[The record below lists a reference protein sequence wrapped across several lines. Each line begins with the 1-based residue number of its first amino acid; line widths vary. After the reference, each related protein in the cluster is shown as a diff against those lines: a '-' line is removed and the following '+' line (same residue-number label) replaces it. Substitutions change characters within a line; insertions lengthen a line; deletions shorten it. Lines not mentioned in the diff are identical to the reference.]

1 MVFKR
6 FESSDINIY
15 PYVVNKSW
23 SFSISNINP
32 DTITMYEGLSA
43 SFDIEGII
51 EGYSGTDRY
60 ESLVYHSIKHLYY
73 SNFLS
78 SSIEESGSYYN
89 YNQSSFK
96 NIKPFPTASDSQI
109 RLISISRKIVGD
121 RIKPGS
127 VILTGDTKSFYD
139 DKEGN
144 LYFTSGSQNYYIG
157 NVIYSHGIIT
167 TLNPNYYD
175 MYTEFSTWSFQNEH
189 TIYEHQYRCVVTED
203 DFIFS
208 QNPTIMSDSSGSIR
222 GFATASYFSPYVTTI
237 GLYNDSNEL
246 IAVGKLS
253 KPVPLSQTSDTN
265 FVVKFDI

>member
-6 FESSDINIY
+6 FESNDINIY

-23 SFSISNINP
+23 SFNYNNLNPEVISIYEGTSSSFSLNGLTESIS
-32 DTITMYEGLSA
+32 TTG
-43 SFDIEGII
+43 
-51 EGYSGTDRY
+51 RY
-60 ESLVYHSIKHLYY
+60 ESLIYHSIKHLYY

-78 SSIEESGSYYN
+78 GSFEESGSFYN
-89 YNQSSFK
+89 YNQSNYK
-96 NIKPFPTASDSQI
+96 NIKSFPTSSNSMI
-109 RLISISRKIVGD
+109 RLFSVSRKIFGD

-127 VILTGDTKSFYD
+127 LTLKGPNKTFYD

-144 LYFTSGSQNYYIG
+144 IYFTSGSQDYYIG
-157 NVIYSHGIIT
+157 NIFYSHGIIT
-167 TLNPNYYD
+167 TLDQNEWDVY
-175 MYTEFSTWSFQNEH
+175 SGSATWSFQNEH

-222 GFATASYFSPYVTTI
+222 GFATSSYFSPYVTTI
-237 GLYNDSNEL
+237 GLYNDSNDL
-246 IAVGKLS
+246 IAIGKLS

-265 FVVKFDI
+265 FVIKFDT